1 MSLDE
6 KTASIKLEE
15 ILSLLKDIHSSRAQ
29 CAVQI
34 NFGIRSDDITL
45 RYVNIGQEELQKIK
59 IATKVN
65 QNGKT

>member
-6 KTASIKLEE
+6 KTVSVKLEE
-15 ILSLLKDIHSSRAQ
+15 ILNQLKDIHLSRIQ

-34 NFGIRSDDITL
+34 NFGIRSNDDITL
-45 RYVNIGQEELQKIK
+45 RYVNIGQEELQKIA
-59 IATKVN
+59 IKVN